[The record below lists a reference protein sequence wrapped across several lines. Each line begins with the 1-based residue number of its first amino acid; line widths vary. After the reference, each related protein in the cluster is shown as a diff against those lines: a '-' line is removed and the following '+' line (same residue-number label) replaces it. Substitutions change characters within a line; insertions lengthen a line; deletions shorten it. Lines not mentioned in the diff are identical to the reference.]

1 MKTKLSDRVRPN
13 SEAAPWVIDEIK
25 KLEAELPVM
34 KRKVIQIAP
43 LHSGG
48 YPRLWALCDDGTMWV
63 SELYSG
69 DWKKYKS
76 VPEVTYET

>member
-1 MKTKLSDRVRPN
+1 
-13 SEAAPWVIDEIK
+13 
-25 KLEAELPVM
+25 M

-69 DWKKYKS
+69 QWKKYDS
-76 VPEVTYET
+76 IPEVTNAED